1 MDSESL
7 NPVAIIAGVVVM
19 ILFALVSINIFESVP
34 IIGPFAGGIVAGVIA
49 GKGVINGGKTG
60 LFAGLIG
67 AVLVSLDFMANL
79 GVLRTTL
86 SPLPEV
92 TGVLFLV
99 VALFYFSIIAFLG
112 GAIGGKLRG

>member
-19 ILFALVSINIFESVP
+19 ILFALVSVNIFESVP

-49 GKGVINGGKTG
+49 GKGVINGGKAG